1 MRHPLMVIFKH
12 LLNVPDN
19 VEIPVGSNMVLDCS
33 PKGWVTGIKFSEN
46 WWVKTMRP
54 FSFNPFRQF
63 ATNL

>member
-54 FSFNPFRQF
+54 S
-63 ATNL
+63 L